1 MLPRQVENTR
11 MSVSDRREACSLTT
25 DGWSSTGH
33 VTIATAVANTDDNST
48 YMLYKNCRCYAY
60 HIYLPLYTTTST
72 VTSITTTTT
81 ATSIT
86 TTATTSSTIT
96 TTTTNT
102 GITTTI
108 TTTDNF
114 YHFYSITCTSITR
127 TILLQLLLLLYV
139 LTTFTTTTIT
149 LTITTCTLTTTLTK
163 N

>member
-72 VTSITTTTT
+72 ATSITTTTT

-86 TTATTSSTIT
+86 TTITATTSSTIT

-114 YHFYSITCTSITR
+114 YHFYSITCTS
-127 TILLQLLLLLYV
+127 
-139 LTTFTTTTIT
+139 TT
-149 LTITTCTLTTTLTK
+149 
-163 N
+163 

>member
-72 VTSITTTTT
+72 ATSITTTST

-86 TTATTSSTIT
+86 TTITATTSST

-127 TILLQLLLLLYV
+127 TILLQQLLLLHV

-149 LTITTCTLTTTLTK
+149 LTITTCTLTITLTK